1 MPGNRSG
8 YNSMRNTK
16 PISLFGENVLLTE
29 RSAYDVILMNNFAN
43 KNKDNHIG
51 KSLFE
56 LSKVVESGL
65 SYNFE
70 ILKWYQI
77 IKRFR
82 YKRKFNQNYILKH
95 LGNSTE
101 LPDLAK
107 QVMKLEGIDIDLE
120 LEKKKV

>member
-1 MPGNRSG
+1 
-8 YNSMRNTK
+8 MRNTK

-56 LSKVVESGL
+56 LAKVVESAL
-65 SYNFE
+65 RYNIE
-70 ILKWYQI
+70 ILKWYQF

-82 YKRKFNQNYILKH
+82 YKRKFNQNYLLKH

-107 QVMKLEGIDIDLE
+107 QVMKLEGIDVEAEI
-120 LEKKKV
+120 EKKKT